1 MKIILEWFYM
11 LEELR
16 KRERNL
22 EVRGYKEV
30 RTISQRLSFFL
41 LWFMVRTARASM
53 PSAKK
58 KKTSSLIYSMDR
70 ENEVSKTLI
79 IKKGKLFF
87 IPTIDR
93 FLSFLLRWLVDK
105 YLLLNFNKKGFI
117 YLFGSVLNEKKLR
130 KIVHH
135 TGLKKM
141 WIYLWDKSAIS
152 NSVL

>member
-1 MKIILEWFYM
+1 
-11 LEELR
+11 
-16 KRERNL
+16 
-22 EVRGYKEV
+22 
-30 RTISQRLSFFL
+30 
-41 LWFMVRTARASM
+41 MVRTARVSM

-58 KKTSSLIYSMDR
+58 NKTSSLIYSMDR

-130 KIVHH
+130 KLVHH
-135 TGLKKM
+135 TGFKKM

-152 NSVL
+152 NSVLYTWLVICSKLINAMNNRRKEFRKAHVILPCRAK

>member
-1 MKIILEWFYM
+1 MILY
-11 LEELR
+11 
-16 KRERNL
+16 
-22 EVRGYKEV
+22 VRGVKKKRTKFRGKRLEGGPYYKSKTE
-30 RTISQRLSFFL
+30 FFSTL
-41 LWFMVRTARASM
+41 IYGANCAGLNAERK
-53 PSAKK
+53 KK

-93 FLSFLLRWLVDK
+93 FLSFLLRRLVDK

-141 WIYLWDKSAIS
+141 WIYL
-152 NSVL
+152 

>member
-1 MKIILEWFYM
+1 MILYVRGVKKKRTKFRGKRLEGGPYYKSKTEFFFYSD
-11 LEELR
+11 LRCELR
-16 KRERNL
+16 
-22 EVRGYKEV
+22 GP
-30 RTISQRLSFFL
+30 QC
-41 LWFMVRTARASM
+41 RAQ
-53 PSAKK
+53 K

-70 ENEVSKTLI
+70 ENEVSKTFI

-135 TGLKKM
+135 TGFKKM

-152 NSVL
+152 NSIL

>member
-1 MKIILEWFYM
+1 MILY
-11 LEELR
+11 
-16 KRERNL
+16 
-22 EVRGYKEV
+22 VRGVKKKRTKFRGKRLEGGPYYKSKTE
-30 RTISQRLSFFL
+30 FFSTL
-41 LWFMVRTARASM
+41 IYGANCAGLNAER
-53 PSAKK
+53 KK

-70 ENEVSKTLI
+70 ENEVSKTFI

-93 FLSFLLRWLVDK
+93 FLSFLLRRLVDK

-135 TGLKKM
+135 TGFKKM
-141 WIYLWDKSAIS
+141 WIYL
-152 NSVL
+152 

>member
-1 MKIILEWFYM
+1 
-11 LEELR
+11 
-16 KRERNL
+16 
-22 EVRGYKEV
+22 
-30 RTISQRLSFFL
+30 
-41 LWFMVRTARASM
+41 MVRTARASM

-93 FLSFLLRWLVDK
+93 FLSFLLRRLVDK

-135 TGLKKM
+135 TGFKKM
-141 WIYLWDKSAIS
+141 WIYL
-152 NSVL
+152 